1 MRKYITKASERIG
14 VESTSRDGKR
24 AQVVSYS
31 TCENFIIRFCDG
43 KEMKLKNWR
52 YFIEGN
58 FNYEKH
64 FKAPRNREERIGEK
78 KVMNNGLTAEVI
90 EYRGSHDMDILFED
104 GGKRTGVSWRDF
116 CIGNIAHPTIHGG
129 NVSQN
134 ELVLRF
140 YLESLGFVRIPQ
152 RSKRSDRVGLEGKEL
167 DLYNDKLKIAIEYDG
182 EYSHTKNKDDE
193 GKNKI
198 VEKLGIKLYRFR
210 EPGCSGVSGR
220 NYILEDSRFMSASL
234 ECCLKSFVRDVL
246 KKDDKFINFEK
257 DKRTIK
263 EYVSNNKRATI
274 HLYEK
279 KKMNNGMVAE
289 IIKMSSCRNI
299 TVQFEDGE
307 IVYHKCYQSF
317 VKGNISHII
326 GLPVQTD
333 KEYKDSLIKN
343 IFGSGGK
350 AILSVVDK
358 HGKRYSISRI
368 QGERVN
374 ILDEVGNDLNITAL
388 SLFDGVQYFGQK
400 DLSSSSDHEN
410 CLLEKFV
417 SGKVGQKADVDSC
430 VAELITAVTQLLD
443 VGKIPAQIE
452 ETTTKKAEVEH
463 RMSIFK
469 EKGVDAKLKKQTG
482 YTKDREK
489 LIAIQAKISSVL
501 RSLYNSYKSA
511 PMLAE
516 ELQGFES
523 EYNKDIFVAA
533 TNVLTSIDHQ
543 LQQIGNTIQ
552 QIQSQSIEFETV
564 MKNLTNRIDSLADE
578 FAEIKREIN
587 DESLDVDAFVTMTAD
602 LERYKNQLKALE
614 EKATSR
620 AKIEMAF
627 KKAARERNEI
637 LLTLFKAYKTEV
649 ERING
654 SQNELK
660 IQIEFKGDRETFKN
674 QLKSDFRGT
683 SISDAKYQVI
693 SEKFNDYVAIVE
705 DWILNGGKEMQTIIS
720 SSEYAKLSVKLQEQ
734 YSDLI
739 KRQVMNKV
747 EIYYHE
753 KLLRHHSIGQRA
765 SALILFILAQS
776 DNDIILIDQPE
787 DDLDNKIIYDEVISS
802 IVKKKQGIQFIFAT
816 HNANIPVL
824 GDAERVFCF
833 GGRVFKAAF
842 RPIRQ
847 ERCCGG
853 YCRNLFSDCQCWVH
867 SEYGY
872 KLLSWCP

>member
-116 CIGNIAHPTIHGG
+116 CIGSIAHPTIPGG

-307 IVYHKCYQSF
+307 IVKTRWERFSTGSVAVPSCYARNHIGDKKIQNRGNEEAEIIE
-317 VKGNISHII
+317 VKDANHIT
-326 GLPVQTD
+326 V
-333 KEYKDSLIKN
+333 KFKDGTI
-343 IFGSGGK
+343 
-350 AILSVVDK
+350 V
-358 HGKRYSISRI
+358 
-368 QGERVN
+368 
-374 ILDEVGNDLNITAL
+374 
-388 SLFDGVQYFGQK
+388 
-400 DLSSSSDHEN
+400 
-410 CLLEKFV
+410 
-417 SGKVGQKADVDSC
+417 
-430 VAELITAVTQLLD
+430 
-443 VGKIPAQIE
+443 
-452 ETTTKKAEVEH
+452 
-463 RMSIFK
+463 
-469 EKGVDAKLKKQTG
+469 
-482 YTKDREK
+482 KDRKYEDFIHGAIGKPGIPQLRRTLKNERLWTEK
-489 LIAIQAKISSVL
+489 IMRNGMKAKIV
-501 RSLYNSYKSA
+501 RYGSA
-511 PMLAE
+511 
-516 ELQGFES
+516 
-523 EYNKDIFVAA
+523 
-533 TNVLTSIDHQ
+533 
-543 LQQIGNTIQ
+543 
-552 QIQSQSIEFETV
+552 
-564 MKNLTNRIDSLADE
+564 
-578 FAEIKREIN
+578 
-587 DESLDVDAFVTMTAD
+587 
-602 LERYKNQLKALE
+602 
-614 EKATSR
+614 
-620 AKIEMAF
+620 
-627 KKAARERNEI
+627 
-637 LLTLFKAYKTEV
+637 
-649 ERING
+649 
-654 SQNELK
+654 
-660 IQIEFKGDRETFKN
+660 
-674 QLKSDFRGT
+674 
-683 SISDAKYQVI
+683 
-693 SEKFNDYVAIVE
+693 
-705 DWILNGGKEMQTIIS
+705 
-720 SSEYAKLSVKLQEQ
+720 
-734 YSDLI
+734 
-739 KRQVMNKV
+739 
-747 EIYYHE
+747 
-753 KLLRHHSIGQRA
+753 
-765 SALILFILAQS
+765 
-776 DNDIILIDQPE
+776 NDIDIKFS
-787 DDLDNKIIYDEVISS
+787 NGT
-802 IVKKKQGIQFIFAT
+802 IVMHKT
-816 HNANIPVL
+816 YAN
-824 GDAERVFCF
+824 FCS
-833 GGRVFKAAF
+833 GSVACK
-842 RPIRQ
+842 
-847 ERCCGG
+847 
-853 YCRNLFSDCQCWVH
+853 
-867 SEYGY
+867 
-872 KLLSWCP
+872 

>member
-116 CIGNIAHPTIHGG
+116 CIGSIAHPTISGG

-307 IVYHKCYQSF
+307 IVKTRWERFSTGSVAVPSCYARNHIGDKKIQNRGNEEAEIIE
-317 VKGNISHII
+317 VKDANHIT
-326 GLPVQTD
+326 V
-333 KEYKDSLIKN
+333 KFKDGTI
-343 IFGSGGK
+343 
-350 AILSVVDK
+350 V
-358 HGKRYSISRI
+358 
-368 QGERVN
+368 
-374 ILDEVGNDLNITAL
+374 
-388 SLFDGVQYFGQK
+388 
-400 DLSSSSDHEN
+400 
-410 CLLEKFV
+410 
-417 SGKVGQKADVDSC
+417 
-430 VAELITAVTQLLD
+430 
-443 VGKIPAQIE
+443 
-452 ETTTKKAEVEH
+452 
-463 RMSIFK
+463 
-469 EKGVDAKLKKQTG
+469 
-482 YTKDREK
+482 KDRKYEDFIHGAIGKPGIPQLRRTLKNERLWTEK
-489 LIAIQAKISSVL
+489 IMRNGMKAKIV
-501 RSLYNSYKSA
+501 RYGSA
-511 PMLAE
+511 
-516 ELQGFES
+516 
-523 EYNKDIFVAA
+523 
-533 TNVLTSIDHQ
+533 
-543 LQQIGNTIQ
+543 
-552 QIQSQSIEFETV
+552 
-564 MKNLTNRIDSLADE
+564 
-578 FAEIKREIN
+578 
-587 DESLDVDAFVTMTAD
+587 
-602 LERYKNQLKALE
+602 
-614 EKATSR
+614 
-620 AKIEMAF
+620 
-627 KKAARERNEI
+627 
-637 LLTLFKAYKTEV
+637 
-649 ERING
+649 
-654 SQNELK
+654 
-660 IQIEFKGDRETFKN
+660 
-674 QLKSDFRGT
+674 
-683 SISDAKYQVI
+683 
-693 SEKFNDYVAIVE
+693 
-705 DWILNGGKEMQTIIS
+705 
-720 SSEYAKLSVKLQEQ
+720 
-734 YSDLI
+734 
-739 KRQVMNKV
+739 
-747 EIYYHE
+747 
-753 KLLRHHSIGQRA
+753 
-765 SALILFILAQS
+765 
-776 DNDIILIDQPE
+776 NDIDIKFS
-787 DDLDNKIIYDEVISS
+787 NGT
-802 IVKKKQGIQFIFAT
+802 IVMHKT
-816 HNANIPVL
+816 YAN
-824 GDAERVFCF
+824 FCS
-833 GGRVFKAAF
+833 GSVACK
-842 RPIRQ
+842 
-847 ERCCGG
+847 
-853 YCRNLFSDCQCWVH
+853 
-867 SEYGY
+867 
-872 KLLSWCP
+872 

>member
-307 IVYHKCYQSF
+307 IVKTRWERFSTGSVAVPSCYARNHIGDKKIQNRGNEEAEIIE
-317 VKGNISHII
+317 VKDANHIT
-326 GLPVQTD
+326 V
-333 KEYKDSLIKN
+333 KFKDGTI
-343 IFGSGGK
+343 
-350 AILSVVDK
+350 V
-358 HGKRYSISRI
+358 
-368 QGERVN
+368 
-374 ILDEVGNDLNITAL
+374 
-388 SLFDGVQYFGQK
+388 
-400 DLSSSSDHEN
+400 
-410 CLLEKFV
+410 
-417 SGKVGQKADVDSC
+417 
-430 VAELITAVTQLLD
+430 
-443 VGKIPAQIE
+443 
-452 ETTTKKAEVEH
+452 
-463 RMSIFK
+463 
-469 EKGVDAKLKKQTG
+469 
-482 YTKDREK
+482 KDRKYEDFIHGAIGKPGIPQLRRTLKNERLWTEK
-489 LIAIQAKISSVL
+489 IMRNGMKAKIV
-501 RSLYNSYKSA
+501 RYGSA
-511 PMLAE
+511 
-516 ELQGFES
+516 
-523 EYNKDIFVAA
+523 
-533 TNVLTSIDHQ
+533 
-543 LQQIGNTIQ
+543 
-552 QIQSQSIEFETV
+552 
-564 MKNLTNRIDSLADE
+564 
-578 FAEIKREIN
+578 
-587 DESLDVDAFVTMTAD
+587 
-602 LERYKNQLKALE
+602 
-614 EKATSR
+614 
-620 AKIEMAF
+620 
-627 KKAARERNEI
+627 
-637 LLTLFKAYKTEV
+637 
-649 ERING
+649 
-654 SQNELK
+654 
-660 IQIEFKGDRETFKN
+660 
-674 QLKSDFRGT
+674 
-683 SISDAKYQVI
+683 
-693 SEKFNDYVAIVE
+693 
-705 DWILNGGKEMQTIIS
+705 
-720 SSEYAKLSVKLQEQ
+720 
-734 YSDLI
+734 
-739 KRQVMNKV
+739 
-747 EIYYHE
+747 
-753 KLLRHHSIGQRA
+753 
-765 SALILFILAQS
+765 
-776 DNDIILIDQPE
+776 NDIDIKFS
-787 DDLDNKIIYDEVISS
+787 NGT
-802 IVKKKQGIQFIFAT
+802 IVLHKT
-816 HNANIPVL
+816 YAN
-824 GDAERVFCF
+824 FCS
-833 GGRVFKAAF
+833 GSVACK
-842 RPIRQ
+842 
-847 ERCCGG
+847 
-853 YCRNLFSDCQCWVH
+853 
-867 SEYGY
+867 
-872 KLLSWCP
+872 

>member
-78 KVMNNGLTAEVI
+78 KIMNNGLTAEVI

-104 GGKRTGVSWRDF
+104 GEKRTGVSWRDF

-307 IVYHKCYQSF
+307 IVKTRWERFSTGSVAVPSCYARNHIGDKKIQNRGNEEAEIIE
-317 VKGNISHII
+317 VKDANHIT
-326 GLPVQTD
+326 V
-333 KEYKDSLIKN
+333 KFKDGTI
-343 IFGSGGK
+343 
-350 AILSVVDK
+350 V
-358 HGKRYSISRI
+358 
-368 QGERVN
+368 
-374 ILDEVGNDLNITAL
+374 
-388 SLFDGVQYFGQK
+388 
-400 DLSSSSDHEN
+400 
-410 CLLEKFV
+410 
-417 SGKVGQKADVDSC
+417 
-430 VAELITAVTQLLD
+430 
-443 VGKIPAQIE
+443 
-452 ETTTKKAEVEH
+452 
-463 RMSIFK
+463 
-469 EKGVDAKLKKQTG
+469 
-482 YTKDREK
+482 KDRKYEDFIHGAIGKPGIPQLRRTLKNERLWTEK
-489 LIAIQAKISSVL
+489 IMRNGMKAKIV
-501 RSLYNSYKSA
+501 RYGSA
-511 PMLAE
+511 
-516 ELQGFES
+516 
-523 EYNKDIFVAA
+523 
-533 TNVLTSIDHQ
+533 
-543 LQQIGNTIQ
+543 
-552 QIQSQSIEFETV
+552 
-564 MKNLTNRIDSLADE
+564 
-578 FAEIKREIN
+578 
-587 DESLDVDAFVTMTAD
+587 
-602 LERYKNQLKALE
+602 
-614 EKATSR
+614 
-620 AKIEMAF
+620 
-627 KKAARERNEI
+627 
-637 LLTLFKAYKTEV
+637 
-649 ERING
+649 
-654 SQNELK
+654 
-660 IQIEFKGDRETFKN
+660 
-674 QLKSDFRGT
+674 
-683 SISDAKYQVI
+683 
-693 SEKFNDYVAIVE
+693 
-705 DWILNGGKEMQTIIS
+705 
-720 SSEYAKLSVKLQEQ
+720 
-734 YSDLI
+734 
-739 KRQVMNKV
+739 
-747 EIYYHE
+747 
-753 KLLRHHSIGQRA
+753 
-765 SALILFILAQS
+765 
-776 DNDIILIDQPE
+776 NDIDIKFS
-787 DDLDNKIIYDEVISS
+787 NGT
-802 IVKKKQGIQFIFAT
+802 IVMHKT
-816 HNANIPVL
+816 YAN
-824 GDAERVFCF
+824 FCS
-833 GGRVFKAAF
+833 GSVACK
-842 RPIRQ
+842 
-847 ERCCGG
+847 
-853 YCRNLFSDCQCWVH
+853 
-867 SEYGY
+867 
-872 KLLSWCP
+872 

>member
-116 CIGNIAHPTIHGG
+116 CIGSIAHPTIPGG

-289 IIKMSSCRNI
+289 VIEYNLSNDIKVKFDN
-299 TVQFEDGE
+299 GE
-307 IVYHKCYQSF
+307 IVKTRWERFSTGSVAVPSCYARNHIGDKKIQNRGNEEAEIIE
-317 VKGNISHII
+317 VKDANHIT
-326 GLPVQTD
+326 V
-333 KEYKDSLIKN
+333 KFKDGTI
-343 IFGSGGK
+343 
-350 AILSVVDK
+350 V
-358 HGKRYSISRI
+358 
-368 QGERVN
+368 
-374 ILDEVGNDLNITAL
+374 
-388 SLFDGVQYFGQK
+388 
-400 DLSSSSDHEN
+400 
-410 CLLEKFV
+410 
-417 SGKVGQKADVDSC
+417 
-430 VAELITAVTQLLD
+430 
-443 VGKIPAQIE
+443 
-452 ETTTKKAEVEH
+452 
-463 RMSIFK
+463 
-469 EKGVDAKLKKQTG
+469 
-482 YTKDREK
+482 KDRKYEDFIHGAIGKPGIPQLRRTLKNERLWTEK
-489 LIAIQAKISSVL
+489 IMRNGMKAKIV
-501 RSLYNSYKSA
+501 RYGSA
-511 PMLAE
+511 
-516 ELQGFES
+516 
-523 EYNKDIFVAA
+523 
-533 TNVLTSIDHQ
+533 
-543 LQQIGNTIQ
+543 
-552 QIQSQSIEFETV
+552 
-564 MKNLTNRIDSLADE
+564 
-578 FAEIKREIN
+578 
-587 DESLDVDAFVTMTAD
+587 
-602 LERYKNQLKALE
+602 
-614 EKATSR
+614 
-620 AKIEMAF
+620 
-627 KKAARERNEI
+627 
-637 LLTLFKAYKTEV
+637 
-649 ERING
+649 
-654 SQNELK
+654 
-660 IQIEFKGDRETFKN
+660 
-674 QLKSDFRGT
+674 
-683 SISDAKYQVI
+683 
-693 SEKFNDYVAIVE
+693 
-705 DWILNGGKEMQTIIS
+705 
-720 SSEYAKLSVKLQEQ
+720 
-734 YSDLI
+734 
-739 KRQVMNKV
+739 
-747 EIYYHE
+747 
-753 KLLRHHSIGQRA
+753 
-765 SALILFILAQS
+765 
-776 DNDIILIDQPE
+776 NDIDIKFS
-787 DDLDNKIIYDEVISS
+787 NGT
-802 IVKKKQGIQFIFAT
+802 IVMHKT
-816 HNANIPVL
+816 YAN
-824 GDAERVFCF
+824 FCS
-833 GGRVFKAAF
+833 GSVACK
-842 RPIRQ
+842 
-847 ERCCGG
+847 
-853 YCRNLFSDCQCWVH
+853 
-867 SEYGY
+867 
-872 KLLSWCP
+872 

>member
-299 TVQFEDGE
+299 TVQFDNGE
-307 IVYHKCYQSF
+307 IVKTRWERFSTGSVAVPSCYARNHIGDKKIQNRGNEEAEIIE
-317 VKGNISHII
+317 VKDANHIT
-326 GLPVQTD
+326 V
-333 KEYKDSLIKN
+333 KFKDGTI
-343 IFGSGGK
+343 
-350 AILSVVDK
+350 V
-358 HGKRYSISRI
+358 
-368 QGERVN
+368 
-374 ILDEVGNDLNITAL
+374 
-388 SLFDGVQYFGQK
+388 
-400 DLSSSSDHEN
+400 
-410 CLLEKFV
+410 
-417 SGKVGQKADVDSC
+417 
-430 VAELITAVTQLLD
+430 
-443 VGKIPAQIE
+443 
-452 ETTTKKAEVEH
+452 
-463 RMSIFK
+463 
-469 EKGVDAKLKKQTG
+469 
-482 YTKDREK
+482 KDRKYEDFIHGAIGKPGIPQLRRTLKNERLWTEK
-489 LIAIQAKISSVL
+489 IMRNGMKAKIV
-501 RSLYNSYKSA
+501 RYGSA
-511 PMLAE
+511 
-516 ELQGFES
+516 
-523 EYNKDIFVAA
+523 
-533 TNVLTSIDHQ
+533 
-543 LQQIGNTIQ
+543 
-552 QIQSQSIEFETV
+552 
-564 MKNLTNRIDSLADE
+564 
-578 FAEIKREIN
+578 
-587 DESLDVDAFVTMTAD
+587 
-602 LERYKNQLKALE
+602 
-614 EKATSR
+614 
-620 AKIEMAF
+620 
-627 KKAARERNEI
+627 
-637 LLTLFKAYKTEV
+637 
-649 ERING
+649 
-654 SQNELK
+654 
-660 IQIEFKGDRETFKN
+660 
-674 QLKSDFRGT
+674 
-683 SISDAKYQVI
+683 
-693 SEKFNDYVAIVE
+693 
-705 DWILNGGKEMQTIIS
+705 
-720 SSEYAKLSVKLQEQ
+720 
-734 YSDLI
+734 
-739 KRQVMNKV
+739 
-747 EIYYHE
+747 
-753 KLLRHHSIGQRA
+753 
-765 SALILFILAQS
+765 
-776 DNDIILIDQPE
+776 NDIDIKFS
-787 DDLDNKIIYDEVISS
+787 NGT
-802 IVKKKQGIQFIFAT
+802 IVMHKT
-816 HNANIPVL
+816 YAN
-824 GDAERVFCF
+824 FCS
-833 GGRVFKAAF
+833 GSVACK
-842 RPIRQ
+842 
-847 ERCCGG
+847 
-853 YCRNLFSDCQCWVH
+853 
-867 SEYGY
+867 
-872 KLLSWCP
+872 

>member
-64 FKAPRNREERIGEK
+64 FKASRNREERIGEK

-116 CIGNIAHPTIHGG
+116 CIGSIAHPTIPGG

-307 IVYHKCYQSF
+307 IVKTRWERFSTGSVAVPSCYARNHIGDKKIQNRGNEEAEIIE
-317 VKGNISHII
+317 VKDANHIT
-326 GLPVQTD
+326 V
-333 KEYKDSLIKN
+333 KFKDGTI
-343 IFGSGGK
+343 
-350 AILSVVDK
+350 V
-358 HGKRYSISRI
+358 
-368 QGERVN
+368 
-374 ILDEVGNDLNITAL
+374 
-388 SLFDGVQYFGQK
+388 
-400 DLSSSSDHEN
+400 
-410 CLLEKFV
+410 
-417 SGKVGQKADVDSC
+417 
-430 VAELITAVTQLLD
+430 
-443 VGKIPAQIE
+443 
-452 ETTTKKAEVEH
+452 
-463 RMSIFK
+463 
-469 EKGVDAKLKKQTG
+469 
-482 YTKDREK
+482 KDRKYEDFIHGAIGKPGIPQLRRTLKNERLWTEK
-489 LIAIQAKISSVL
+489 IMRNGMKAKIV
-501 RSLYNSYKSA
+501 RYGSA
-511 PMLAE
+511 
-516 ELQGFES
+516 
-523 EYNKDIFVAA
+523 
-533 TNVLTSIDHQ
+533 
-543 LQQIGNTIQ
+543 
-552 QIQSQSIEFETV
+552 
-564 MKNLTNRIDSLADE
+564 
-578 FAEIKREIN
+578 
-587 DESLDVDAFVTMTAD
+587 
-602 LERYKNQLKALE
+602 
-614 EKATSR
+614 
-620 AKIEMAF
+620 
-627 KKAARERNEI
+627 
-637 LLTLFKAYKTEV
+637 
-649 ERING
+649 
-654 SQNELK
+654 
-660 IQIEFKGDRETFKN
+660 
-674 QLKSDFRGT
+674 
-683 SISDAKYQVI
+683 
-693 SEKFNDYVAIVE
+693 
-705 DWILNGGKEMQTIIS
+705 
-720 SSEYAKLSVKLQEQ
+720 
-734 YSDLI
+734 
-739 KRQVMNKV
+739 
-747 EIYYHE
+747 
-753 KLLRHHSIGQRA
+753 
-765 SALILFILAQS
+765 
-776 DNDIILIDQPE
+776 NDIDIKFS
-787 DDLDNKIIYDEVISS
+787 NGT
-802 IVKKKQGIQFIFAT
+802 IVMHKT
-816 HNANIPVL
+816 YAN
-824 GDAERVFCF
+824 FCS
-833 GGRVFKAAF
+833 GSVACK
-842 RPIRQ
+842 
-847 ERCCGG
+847 
-853 YCRNLFSDCQCWVH
+853 
-867 SEYGY
+867 
-872 KLLSWCP
+872 